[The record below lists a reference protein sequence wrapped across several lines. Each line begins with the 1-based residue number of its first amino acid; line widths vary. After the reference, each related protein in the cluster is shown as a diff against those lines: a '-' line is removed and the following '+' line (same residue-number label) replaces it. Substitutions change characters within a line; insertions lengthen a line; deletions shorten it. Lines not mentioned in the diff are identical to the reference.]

1 MKIRYAAVLLIC
13 AWALPALAG
22 DRVSVRLVEATNDGK
37 GDGAGLED
45 VVKVLKKNLS
55 YQNYALVSRTSIAL
69 PAKGDAQKVG
79 GYSVICSGT
88 QANLSILVKHG
99 SKKLLQTT
107 VKLDDGTPLVMGG
120 FPSGKGKM
128 VLVFVAE

>member
-1 MKIRYAAVLLIC
+1 MRTRYAAILLLC

-22 DRVSVRLVEATNDGK
+22 DRISVRLVEATNDGK
-37 GDGAGLED
+37 GDGTGIED
-45 VVKVLKKNLS
+45 VVNVLKKNLS
-55 YQNYALVSRTSIAL
+55 YQNYVLVSRTSIAL
-69 PAKGDAQKVG
+69 PARGEAQKVG
-79 GYSVICSGT
+79 KYSVICSGT
-88 QANLSILVKHG
+88 QENLSILVQQG